1 MAERRISAVSRST
14 KGDRFAPWAR
24 MSARGDSDERLPES
38 LVGRLEADAVSALR
52 RKPPHEAHLGGAF
65 RALANHSTRL
75 ADVLGRAVDA
85 MVQRGVVARPLY
97 ACGIRALAAAG
108 GERSVDA
115 LRRALGRED
124 AGGLATL
131 SAACFSRQPELGEAI
146 ARVAVR
152 RQPHLAFAAEVARL
166 ARGESNGAHI
176 ASLAPKIKESHRI
189 ALCVE
194 LLVPLLWQPEALPV
208 AIAPALD
215 VLRSAERHLGRW
227 LVFGELVMR
236 AGDERPLREA
246 EKRAQEGPSSA
257 RAAWALV
264 AWALAGAAAAPPC
277 VRPTAELVA
286 RLSDRPSADRDM
298 TFLFRLASAGVPS
311 ARPMLDSLAKG
322 TGERHETALR
332 AIAYLVKSHGRTELR
347 EMLADAASNVHKEAL
362 RGLATAAMF
371 DAGEQS
377 AAFALAEPLVNSR
390 ALPTAVW
397 SAWVLMARDGLVPAP
412 LVSEPRFRWIQLG
425 CAE

>member
-1 MAERRISAVSRST
+1 M
-14 KGDRFAPWAR
+14 FALWAR
-24 MSARGDSDERLPES
+24 MCACCDSDERLPDS
-38 LVGRLEADAVSALR
+38 LVVRLEGEASSAIR
-52 RKPPHEAHLGGAF
+52 RKPAHESHLSGAL
-65 RALANHSTRL
+65 RVLAPYSRRLLDALGT
-75 ADVLGRAVDA
+75 VVDA
-85 MVQRGVVARPLY
+85 MVQRGALTRPLY
-97 ACGIRALAAAG
+97 TCGVRALASAG
-108 GERSVDA
+108 GERVVQP
-115 LRRALGRED
+115 LQRALARED

-131 SAACFSRQPELGEAI
+131 SAASFTRQPELADAI

-166 ARGESNGAHI
+166 ARGESGGQHI
-176 ASLAPKIKESHRI
+176 ASVAPKIKESHRI

-194 LLVPLLWQPEALPV
+194 VLVPLLWRLEALPV

-236 AGDERPLREA
+236 AGDDRPLHEA
-246 EKRAQEGPSSA
+246 RQRAHEGPSSA

-264 AWALAGAAAAPPC
+264 AWALGGPGAPAPK

-298 TFLFRLASAGVPS
+298 TFLFRLAAAGVPS

-322 TGERHETALR
+322 SGDRHETALR
-332 AIAYLVKSHGRTELR
+332 AIVHLVQTHGRTELR
-347 EMLADAASNVHKEAL
+347 EKLAHAGANAHKEAL
-362 RGLATAAMF
+362 RGLA
-371 DAGEQS
+371 S
-377 AAFALAEPLVNSR
+377 AALFDSGDPGSAVVLAEALADSR

-397 SAWVLMARDGLVPAP
+397 SALVLLARDGLVRAP
-412 LVSEPRFRWIQLG
+412 LVSESAFRWIQLG
-425 CAE
+425 CAG